1 MNRAREL
8 ALARRQQ
15 RLIFRS
21 AELRH
26 RWAGAATPFRVPLA
40 TADRVVDAGRWV
52 QAHPEALLAGAVVL
66 VLLRPR
72 RALRWGFRLW
82 SGWRLWQRVQR
93 MLHRL

>member
-26 RWAGAATPFRVPLA
+26 RWAVAADGLRPPLA

-52 QAHPEALLAGAVVL
+52 QAHPQAVLAGALVVL
-66 VLLRPR
+66 LMRPR
-72 RALRWGFRLW
+72 RALRWGLKLW
-82 SGWRLWQRVQR
+82 TGWRLWQRVRRELQR
-93 MLHRL
+93 R